1 MVPDDNSLTC
11 QRVSSAAS
19 DDGGLTET
27 DGPPEIGVLR
37 ATNTLLLDQLA
48 AVQETAEKYVALA
61 QSAQKQGEIT
71 QARLAEQTGE
81 VARLTALTEELT
93 LRAEAQR
100 RADMAELT
108 ARQEAAKAGL
118 AERADL
124 RTQIAALE
132 QQKLEAEAEIRRLTR
147 DLDELGAVHDDLR
160 LQQTDLTRE
169 NTALQNSTSWRLTAP
184 LRAISRTIR
193 HDRR

>member
-1 MVPDDNSLTC
+1 MVPDNSSLTC
-11 QRVSSAAS
+11 LRVSSADS
-19 DDGGLTET
+19 NDDGLTET
-27 DGPPEIGVLR
+27 DGSSEIGVLR

-100 RADMAELT
+100 RADMT
-108 ARQEAAKAGL
+108 ALAATQEAAKAGL

-124 RTQIAALE
+124 RARIAALE
-132 QQKLEAEAEIRRLTR
+132 QQKLEAEAETGRLTQ
-147 DLDELGAVHDDLR
+147 DLDELGTAHGDLR
-160 LQQTDLTRE
+160 LQQTDLTQE
-169 NTALQNSTSWRLTAP
+169 ITALQNSTSWRLTAP

>member
-11 QRVSSAAS
+11 PRVSSAAS

-27 DGPPEIGVLR
+27 DGSPEIGVLR

-48 AVQETAEKYVALA
+48 AVQATAEKYVALA

-71 QARLAEQTGE
+71 QTRLAEQTDE
-81 VARLTALTEELT
+81 VARLTALTEDLT

-100 RADMAELT
+100 HADMAALADFS
-108 ARQEAAKAGL
+108 AR
-118 AERADL
+118 
-124 RTQIAALE
+124 IATLE
-132 QQKLEAEAEIRRLTR
+132 QQKLEAEAETGRRTR
-147 DLDELGAVHDDLR
+147 DLDDLGAAHGDLR
-160 LQQTDLTRE
+160 LQQTDLTQE
-169 NTALQNSTSWRLTAP
+169 ITALQNSTSWRLTAP